1 MDLLLV
7 TGAGASRE
15 LGKPEDPLP
24 LMPDWAN
31 ALCSALDGA
40 ESGLA
45 GRCALSE
52 GMGGEEFEEAL
63 GLLLRWEQ
71 MKYLNSRFAGLTD
84 QPGQF
89 QQLDGQASS
98 RLGTIRQVIDRTL
111 YEQFGQHR
119 VDDERATTAYKS
131 LLQRLD
137 VHQLVL
143 ATTNYDRA
151 CEAALSRLGRK
162 PDAGFRSDD
171 SESVPK
177 LQVAGL
183 VASAREAESTACLH
197 LHGAIGWYQ
206 KDGVVY
212 DFRSGHEYNE
222 TLGTPVVLYPDP
234 LKDPTSDAHVATL
247 WEEFRLALADA
258 DHVLVLGHSL
268 HDPALVNAIRS
279 AKPKRLAVTNLMT
292 AGDEG
297 EQRAWIEHQL
307 PKAIHV
313 RIDFG
318 PEMRVDDAAMEK
330 FAESE

>member
-1 MDLLLV
+1 MDLLLI

-15 LGKPEDPLP
+15 LGKPDDPLP

-31 ALCSALDGA
+31 ALCTALDD
-40 ESGLA
+40 EEPSLA
-45 GRCALSE
+45 AKCGLSE
-52 GMGGEEFEEAL
+52 GMGGEQFEEAL

-71 MKYLNSRFAGLTD
+71 IKYLNSRYAGLTND
-84 QPGQF
+84 PGHF
-89 QQLDGQASS
+89 QTLDAQATT
-98 RLGTIRQVIDRTL
+98 RLGTIRRVIDQTL
-111 YEQFGQHR
+111 YAQFGQHR
-119 VDDERATTAYKS
+119 VDDERATLAYKA
-131 LLQRLD
+131 LLERLD
-137 VHQLVL
+137 VDQLVL

-183 VASAREAESTACLH
+183 VASARERGSTACLH
-197 LHGAIGWYQ
+197 LHGAVGWYQ

-234 LKDPTSDAHVATL
+234 LKDPTSDAHVAAL
-247 WEEFRLALADA
+247 WEEFRFALTDA

-279 AKPKRLAVTNLMT
+279 AKPKKLAVTNMIT
-292 AGDEG
+292 ANDGG
-297 EQRAWIEHQL
+297 EQRAWMGEQL
-307 PKAIHV
+307 PEAIPMM
-313 RIDFG
+313 IDFG
-318 PEMRVDDAAMEK
+318 PNMRVEEAAVET
-330 FAESE
+330 FVG